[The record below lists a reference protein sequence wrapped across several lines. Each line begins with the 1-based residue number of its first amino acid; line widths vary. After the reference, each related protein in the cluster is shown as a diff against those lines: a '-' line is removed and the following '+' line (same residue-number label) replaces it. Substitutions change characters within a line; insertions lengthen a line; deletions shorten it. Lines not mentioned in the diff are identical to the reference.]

1 MSKPDSGQ
9 FNGTRG
15 DIVAT
20 ISALPPRPNNTFC
33 EKWENVTDPRNK
45 NRENYRN
52 KENGLLISF
61 DPGQKGKPGFRGKDH
76 YHIHNPD
83 NSDKKKPYLDKDG
96 NPVPRGSKASHIIP
110 EED

>member
-1 MSKPDSGQ
+1 MSKPDSGH
-9 FNGTRG
+9 FNGTIG

>member
-1 MSKPDSGQ
+1 MSKPSSGH
-9 FNGTRG
+9 FKGTRG

-20 ISALPPRPNNTFC
+20 ISTLPSKPNKSFHEN
-33 EKWENVTDPRNK
+33 WENVTDPRNK
-45 NRENYRN
+45 NRENYCH

-83 NSDKKKPYLDKDG
+83 TSDKKNPYLDKYG

-110 EED
+110 KED